1 MIRVCLIG
9 LGKTGSEVAKVLVSQ
24 EDIKLV
30 AAVCRPG
37 SAKEGKDLGEVAG
50 CRDTGITITG
60 ADKLKEIIFRYKPD
74 IALDFSKPEATIRN
88 AVTLSRMRVNMVIAT
103 TGFSRFSLK
112 RLFVLTR
119 KYHNGIVYAP
129 NITLGVNVLMLL
141 TGIASSILNTYDFQ
155 INEAHH
161 NKKKDIPSGTAL
173 KIAGEIEKALAS
185 SAQNEEGTEEPPVRT
200 VPINAVRAGGI
211 VGRHEVVIAGEED
224 MIEISHQSF
233 SRKAFAMGAIRA
245 VKYIYRK
252 TGYFEM
258 SDVLNLG
265 SVLSRYV
272 ENEKGRQAKR
282 GKYLNAKED
291 GLIEFLTN

>member
-1 MIRVCLIG
+1 
-9 LGKTGSEVAKVLVSQ
+9 
-24 EDIKLV
+24 
-30 AAVCRPG
+30 
-37 SAKEGKDLGEVAG
+37 
-50 CRDTGITITG
+50 
-60 ADKLKEIIFRYKPD
+60 
-74 IALDFSKPEATIRN
+74 
-88 AVTLSRMRVNMVIAT
+88 
-103 TGFSRFSLK
+103 
-112 RLFVLTR
+112 
-119 KYHNGIVYAP
+119 
-129 NITLGVNVLMLL
+129 MLL
-141 TGIASSILNTYDFQ
+141 TSIASSILNTYDFQ

-173 KIAGEIEKALAS
+173 KIAGEIEKAIAS
-185 SAQNEEGTEEPPVRT
+185 SAKTDEGEEALKRT

-245 VKYIYRK
+245 VKYIYKK

-282 GKYLNAKED
+282 GKYLSAEED
-291 GLIEFLTN
+291 DLAEFLTN